1 MSIATSTSI
10 ATFTGRRLIAP
21 VTAPIGLAMAV
32 DTAQAAA
39 VIVPAA
45 AAITAAATEAAAGTG
60 AEVAGATADRPDRDR
75 LRRTAVLIVARQ
87 ADGL

>member
-1 MSIATSTSI
+1 MSTVTST
-10 ATFTGRRLIAP
+10 TGPRLIAP
-21 VTAPIGLAMAV
+21 DTAAATGLA
-32 DTAQAAA
+32 TGA